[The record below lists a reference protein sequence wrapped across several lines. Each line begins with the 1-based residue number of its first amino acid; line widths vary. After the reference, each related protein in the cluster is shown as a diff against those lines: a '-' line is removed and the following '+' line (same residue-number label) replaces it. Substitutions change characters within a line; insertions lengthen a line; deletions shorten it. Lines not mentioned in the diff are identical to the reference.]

1 MSTYSEKLFK
11 KTYERERKKIDLK
24 LSILLVGKKPRSLYV
39 PCSYILNSTGKRLR
53 PFLVLVSAQAVGGD
67 FKDAYNAA
75 VAVEVL
81 HNFTLVHDDI
91 MDNADKRRGKQTLH
105 VKYDL
110 STAILTGDN
119 LTAIAYEQLLKD
131 CDENDKRV
139 LSTFTKGVIEI
150 CEGQSLDQ
158 DFETRQ
164 SVSIADYKIM
174 ILKKTAALVKMCCS
188 VGAQIGRGS
197 VREIKALENYGKNL
211 GMAFQI
217 QDDLLDIIADE
228 KKLGKVIGSDLIE
241 GKKTYLFLRALEK
254 AKSEDKKEL
263 IKVIEKRGIR
273 KNQVKKYRDIYV
285 RLGVIDDAL
294 NEVKRYTGYAL
305 EELDNLYNPEAK
317 LLLLELAN
325 ALIKRSK

>member
-1 MSTYSEKLFK
+1 
-11 KTYERERKKIDLK
+11 
-24 LSILLVGKKPRSLYV
+24 
-39 PCSYILNSTGKRLR
+39 
-53 PFLVLVSAQAVGGD
+53 
-67 FKDAYNAA
+67 
-75 VAVEVL
+75 
-81 HNFTLVHDDI
+81 
-91 MDNADKRRGKQTLH
+91 
-105 VKYDL
+105 
-110 STAILTGDN
+110 
-119 LTAIAYEQLLKD
+119 
-131 CDENDKRV
+131 
-139 LSTFTKGVIEI
+139 
-150 CEGQSLDQ
+150 
-158 DFETRQ
+158 
-164 SVSIADYKIM
+164 M
-174 ILKKTAALVKMCCS
+174 IQKKTAALVEMCCS
-188 VGAQIGRGS
+188 VGAQIGKGS
-197 VREIKALENYGKNL
+197 IREIKALEKYGKNL